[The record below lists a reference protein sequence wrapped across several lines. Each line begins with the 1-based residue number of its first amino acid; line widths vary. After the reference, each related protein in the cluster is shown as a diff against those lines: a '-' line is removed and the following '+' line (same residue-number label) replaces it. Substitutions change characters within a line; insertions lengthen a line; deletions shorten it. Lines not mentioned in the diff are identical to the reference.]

1 MAKTATIRA
10 RLEPGLK
17 HEAEQI
23 LSTLGLSPTA
33 AITLFYRQ
41 VTLQHGLP
49 FPVRIPNAVTRE
61 ALRQAVEMDG
71 LTEYG
76 GLDDLRAAHT
86 D

>member
-10 RLEPGLK
+10 RLEPDLK

-33 AITLFYRQ
+33 AIRLFYRQ

-49 FPVRIPNAVTRE
+49 FPVRIPNAETRD
-61 ALRQAVEMDG
+61 ALREAVEMDG

-76 GLDDLRAAHT
+76 GLDDLKAAHA

>member
-10 RLEPGLK
+10 RLEPDLK
-17 HEAEQI
+17 QEAERI

-49 FPVRIPNAVTRE
+49 FR
-61 ALRQAVEMDG
+61 
-71 LTEYG
+71 
-76 GLDDLRAAHT
+76 
-86 D
+86 